1 MGREHSA
8 RRRPLPFLPS
18 PAEFKHF
25 GAFFDEFVAYAR
37 PEVGAQ
43 LHRQHAHR
51 VQFNGNARYAV
62 IGSIL
67 EEVG

>member
-1 MGREHSA
+1 MRRERCA
-8 RRRPLPFLPS
+8 GRRPFPFLPS
-18 PAEFKHF
+18 TAGFKHP
-25 GAFFDEFVAYAR
+25 GAFFDKFVAYPR